1 MSSVRLSTC
10 GSVAGQTT
18 YSNAKVQSC
27 KTSSTKVS
35 DWICEILCDQMATV
49 LWRVSILVIDKMDV
63 KYFFLLYHKI
73 DITMNTSSFQCQ
85 IML

>member
-1 MSSVRLSTC
+1 MSSVRLSTS

-49 LWRVSILVIDKMDV
+49 L
-63 KYFFLLYHKI
+63 
-73 DITMNTSSFQCQ
+73 
-85 IML
+85 